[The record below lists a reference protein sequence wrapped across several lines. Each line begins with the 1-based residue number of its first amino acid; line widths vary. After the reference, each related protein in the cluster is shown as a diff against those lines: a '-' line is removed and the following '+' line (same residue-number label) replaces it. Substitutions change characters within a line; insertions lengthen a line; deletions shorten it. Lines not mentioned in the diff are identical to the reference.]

1 MKNLK
6 RFNVRVYGILIND
19 LQEVL
24 LADEAFINGMLATKF
39 PGGGLELGEG
49 TLDCIIREF
58 KEETGIDVTVKEH
71 FYTTDFFVPSFF
83 DIEAESQIISIYYI
97 VESDKWKQIK
107 TSQHK
112 FDFKVVKGKET
123 ESFRWVSVYK
133 LDEETDITLPIDKVV
148 VEKLQGKFLSL
159 PY

>member
-6 RFNVRVYGILIND
+6 RFNVRVYGILINE
-19 LQEVL
+19 LHEVL
-24 LADEAFINGMLATKF
+24 LADEAFMNGMLATKF

-49 TLDCIIREF
+49 TLDCIKREF

-71 FYTTDFFVPSFF
+71 FYTTEFFVPSFF
-83 DIEAESQIISIYYI
+83 DIEAESQIISIYYL
-97 VESDKWKQIK
+97 VESDNWKQIK
-107 TSQHK
+107 TSQRK
-112 FDFKVVKGKET
+112 FDFEVIKGKEA
-123 ESFRWVSVYK
+123 ESFRWVSLYK

-148 VEKLQGKFLSL
+148 IEKLQEKFLNL